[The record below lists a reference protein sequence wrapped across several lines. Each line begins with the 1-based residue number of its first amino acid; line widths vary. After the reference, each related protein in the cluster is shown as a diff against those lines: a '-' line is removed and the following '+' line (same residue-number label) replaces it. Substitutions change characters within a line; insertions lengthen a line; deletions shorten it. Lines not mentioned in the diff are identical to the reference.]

1 MSHSDTSECPGARPD
16 SIDALIRRVKSEYTE
31 LPGLQLTPWQAQRLW
46 ALEQAQCDLILS
58 ALVEAAF
65 LHRTRRGS
73 YVRASGS
80 P

>member
-1 MSHSDTSECPGARPD
+1 MSHSDTSAYPETRPD
-16 SIDALIRRVKSEYTE
+16 PIDALIRRVKSEYTE

-58 ALVEAAF
+58 VLVEAAF
-65 LHRTRRGS
+65 LRRTRQGA
-73 YVRASGS
+73 YVRAWES